1 MSQQVIV
8 VAETACNGMTDSVRT
23 HEEELDGVD
32 RELEEVQTCLDDLIS
47 RVERE
52 NRGDIS

>member
-1 MSQQVIV
+1 M
-8 VAETACNGMTDSVRT
+8 VAETACNGMRDSVRT
-23 HEEELDGVD
+23 CEEELDGVD

-52 NRGDIS
+52 S

>member
-1 MSQQVIV
+1 V

-23 HEEELDGVD
+23 REEELDGVD

-47 RVERE
+47 RDERE
-52 NRGDIS
+52 NHE